1 MGASELATR
10 IEVKASGAGCR
21 FPQGS
26 GQTSSP
32 ALNLAEEICQSPTIR
47 SSATWAKLCFDN
59 ADDWKRSRTAL
70 KVRATSPTDDPRP
83 AGDAKGVS
91 GLTSVMMRLSFI
103 HDFSPEVQGYR
114 VGVSGGQNEF

>member
-1 MGASELATR
+1 MGAGAKSFRGWLPLP
-10 IEVKASGAGCR
+10 KSGFQLPTPHPTGT
-21 FPQGS
+21 G
-26 GQTSSP
+26 
-32 ALNLAEEICQSPTIR
+32 NECQSPTIR